1 MAGIYIHIP
10 YCRQKC
16 HYCNFFSVASAK
28 FMPEVASAIARE
40 SLLQHSY
47 LNDTTVTS
55 VYFGGGTPS
64 LLNPALLGGIMDA
77 VTNNFSL
84 SGDAEITLE
93 ANPDD
98 VNSANLN
105 AWKNLGI
112 NRLSMGVQSF
122 RNEDLRYL
130 NRIHT
135 GSKALEC
142 IDLAQEH
149 GFENLTIDLIYGFPV
164 LSDEAWLDNLQQ
176 VINRKIPHLSAYAL
190 TVEPRTALDV
200 MIRKGKIAPVEE
212 GQAVRHFE
220 LLMEAM
226 EKAGYLHYEISNF
239 CKPDRYARHNTAYWK
254 GEPYLGL
261 GPSAHSF
268 NGRSRQWN
276 VSGIGEYLQ
285 AIESGKIPH
294 DIETLEVS
302 QQYNEYVMTGLR
314 TMWGCRESE
323 IELRFGKD
331 YLSHFLKGIGKY
343 VASGHILKDN
353 DGYIL
358 TNKGKLMADG
368 IAADLFADDG
378 M

>member
-1 MAGIYIHIP
+1 
-10 YCRQKC
+10 
-16 HYCNFFSVASAK
+16 
-28 FMPEVASAIARE
+28 MPEVASAIARE
-40 SLLQHSY
+40 AAMQKRY
-47 LNDTTVTS
+47 LNGALISS

-64 LLNPALLGGIMDA
+64 LLNSALLGGIMDA
-77 VTNNFSL
+77 VSNNFSL
-84 SGDAEITLE
+84 SEDAEITLE

-98 VNSANLN
+98 VSRDSLK
-105 AWKNLGI
+105 AWKELGI

-122 RNEDLRYL
+122 RDEDLHYL

-142 IDLAQEH
+142 IDLAQDN

-164 LSDEAWLDNLQQ
+164 LNDEAWLRNLQQ

-200 MIRKGKIAPVEE
+200 MIRKGKIAQVEE

-285 AIESGKIPH
+285 AIESEKIPH
-294 DIETLEVS
+294 DIEILEIN

-314 TMWGCRESE
+314 TMWGCREGE
-323 IELRFGKD
+323 IALRFGND
-331 YLSHFLKGIGKY
+331 YLTHFLKGIVKY
-343 VASGHILKDN
+343 IASGHILKDCEV
-353 DGYIL
+353 YIL
-358 TNKGKLMADG
+358 TNKGKLMTDG

>member
-1 MAGIYIHIP
+1 
-10 YCRQKC
+10 
-16 HYCNFFSVASAK
+16 
-28 FMPEVASAIARE
+28 MPEVASAIARE
-40 SLLQHSY
+40 AALQKRY
-47 LNDTTVTS
+47 LDGAMINS

-64 LLNPALLGGIMDA
+64 LFNQSYLSGIIDA
-77 VTNNFSL
+77 ISANFVL

-98 VNSANLN
+98 VNNTNLN

-122 RNEDLRYL
+122 RDEDLRYL

-142 IDLAQEH
+142 IDLAQDN

-164 LSDEAWLDNLQQ
+164 LSDEAWLDNLQK
-176 VINRKIPHLSAYAL
+176 VIGRNIPHLSAYAL

-220 LLMEAM
+220 LLIEAM
-226 EKAGYLHYEISNF
+226 INAGYLHYEISNF

-268 NGRSRQWN
+268 NGGSRQWN
-276 VSGIGEYLQ
+276 MSGIGEYLQ
-285 AIESGKIPH
+285 AIESEKIPH
-294 DIETLEVS
+294 DIEILEIS

-314 TMWGCRESE
+314 TMWGCLESE
-323 IELRFGKD
+323 IALRFGKD
-331 YLSHFLKGIGKY
+331 YLNHFRKSIAKY
-343 VASGHILKDN
+343 MASGHILKDHEV
-353 DGYIL
+353 YIL

-378 M
+378 L

>member
-1 MAGIYIHIP
+1 
-10 YCRQKC
+10 
-16 HYCNFFSVASAK
+16 
-28 FMPEVASAIARE
+28 MPEVASAITRE
-40 SLLQHSY
+40 AVLQHSY
-47 LNDTTVTS
+47 LNGATVTS

-84 SGDAEITLE
+84 SWDAEITLE

-98 VNSANLN
+98 VNRDNLK
-105 AWKNLGI
+105 AWKELGI

-122 RNEDLRYL
+122 RDEDLLYL

-135 GSKALEC
+135 GNKALEC
-142 IDLAQEH
+142 IDLAQDN

-164 LSDEAWLDNLQQ
+164 LSDEAWLDNLQK
-176 VINRKIPHLSAYAL
+176 VTGRNIPHLSAYAL

-200 MIRKGKIAPVEE
+200 LIRKGKLAPVDEV
-212 GQAVRHFE
+212 QAVRHFRM
-220 LLMEAM
+220 LMEAM
-226 EKAGYLHYEISNF
+226 ETAGYLHYEISNF
-239 CKPDRYARHNTAYWK
+239 CKPDRYARHNTAYWT

-268 NGRSRQWN
+268 DGKTRQWN
-276 VSGIGEYLQ
+276 VSGINEYLK
-285 AIESGKIPH
+285 AIETGSIPQGS
-294 DIETLEVS
+294 ETLGLV

-314 TMWGCRESE
+314 TMWGCKEE
-323 IELRFGKD
+323 ELLQKFGTG
-331 YLSHFLKGIGKY
+331 YLNDFKTGIGRFIDAELVSYAKGCY
-343 VASGHILKDN
+343 T
-353 DGYIL
+353 L
-358 TNKGKLMADG
+358 TSAGKLMADG